1 MIFLWKSVNVVA
13 GETLQL
19 KVKLSYWTSLD
30 KALFWSEKNNETTFI
45 YSFSSLT
52 KSNITKKNDH
62 LFFTSFIFLSLFSC
76 GNSVDPKAMKISDIS
91 QEDIAYYQNGKIF
104 SEEVFIRKE
113 ITPVHLERL
122 FKINRLND
130 YCQN

>member
-1 MIFLWKSVNVVA
+1 
-13 GETLQL
+13 
-19 KVKLSYWTSLD
+19 LD

-91 QEDIAYYQNGKIF
+91 QEDIAYYQNGKNIF
-104 SEEVFIRKE
+104 RRSIYKKRDHSSSLRKT
-113 ITPVHLERL
+113 I
-122 FKINRLND
+122 
-130 YCQN
+130 